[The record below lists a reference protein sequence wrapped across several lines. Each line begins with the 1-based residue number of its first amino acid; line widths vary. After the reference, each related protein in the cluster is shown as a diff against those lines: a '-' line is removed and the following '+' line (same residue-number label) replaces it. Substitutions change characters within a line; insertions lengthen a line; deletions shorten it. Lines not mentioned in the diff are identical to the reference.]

1 MVVAI
6 GSRDSYHLGGE
17 DMRRLAVVVGCALV
31 MLTLVALGCTKT
43 TRLTEQPNPQ
53 ANSLTATQGAV
64 QAAWSFVEASFTGDR
79 REMASALDA
88 DVVEKARSADQ
99 WDIWSC
105 VVRSNLERTTAK
117 SWSGD
122 TLRAKIVGPRREL
135 SVELVPTRTP
145 DGRVVIDITFSGYGD
160 VEKWRYAMTE
170 SGGRK
175 IVTGLAYGS
184 SSQEPMSSDLLE
196 GMLRSQLQDAMGPP
210 YEFEEMPVDNM
221 LVVHPY
227 VHPAAEN
234 AKQQGR
240 FDAPI
245 KSDTKVAEMAFDVVN
260 IKRPVSVTCRWY
272 DVSGGKDTLLK
283 SDPPVKISTDT
294 HLVRQCPAPKGR
306 WSGDSYIVAVEIDGT
321 GVAGRNIF
329 IRE

>member
-1 MVVAI
+1 M
-6 GSRDSYHLGGE
+6 
-17 DMRRLAVVVGCALV
+17 
-31 MLTLVALGCTKT
+31 
-43 TRLTEQPNPQ
+43 
-53 ANSLTATQGAV
+53 
-64 QAAWSFVEASFTGDR
+64 
-79 REMASALDA
+79 
-88 DVVEKARSADQ
+88 
-99 WDIWSC
+99 
-105 VVRSNLERTTAK
+105 
-117 SWSGD
+117 
-122 TLRAKIVGPRREL
+122 
-135 SVELVPTRTP
+135 
-145 DGRVVIDITFSGYGD
+145 
-160 VEKWRYAMTE
+160 
-170 SGGRK
+170 
-175 IVTGLAYGS
+175 TGLAYGS

-234 AKQQGR
+234 ARQQGR
-240 FDAPI
+240 FNAPI

-294 HLVRQCPAPKGR
+294 HLVTQCPAPKGR